1 MENILKSTAFSLLCD
16 IRKDFKLSDEFLEF
30 LSRDDQGIDGLDFM
44 IKDSK
49 LCRRIPSNVRIEY
62 EIILANTSEDL
73 DKELVLRLDFGKYN
87 FSMENLPEGMSS
99 KYYSEYIFTHNEYA
113 FPYSKFI
120 VGNKSKNNQK

>member
-49 LCRRIPSNVRIEY
+49 LCRRIPSDVRAEY

-73 DKELVLRLDFGKYN
+73 DKALESAIKSFQSLLDNDAAKK
-87 FSMENLPEGMSS
+87 E
-99 KYYSEYIFTHNEYA
+99 IIH
-113 FPYSKFI
+113 KFI
-120 VGNKSKNNQK
+120 QAECMNNKVKNENHVQSS